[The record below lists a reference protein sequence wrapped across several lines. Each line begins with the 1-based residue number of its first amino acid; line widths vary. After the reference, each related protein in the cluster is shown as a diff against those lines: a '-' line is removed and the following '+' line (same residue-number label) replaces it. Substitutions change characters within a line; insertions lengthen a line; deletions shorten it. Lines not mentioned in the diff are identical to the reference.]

1 MSTEEF
7 VRRGVEKIKEAV
19 QKDGEE
25 DYLSALI
32 LYRQGIQYLMAALKH
47 EKNGKVRAAL
57 KGKIEVYMTRA
68 EELKE
73 ITTPSKKKSQRTTRL
88 ISSDNGLKKPNYAS
102 TYIVYGFFRRNEKI
116 SNHFLHYALPDGI
129 ISLCLQYY
137 YIEKTYVPNPR
148 HYKITHATNI
158 TWDDVCGMQDVKDDL
173 LETLIRPLLY
183 SHLKSLNSGN
193 ILLFGPPGVGKS
205 LLTKALF
212 TALDQITCLR
222 IYASEL
228 IHRHGSNSNKL
239 IRNIFQMARDERP
252 SILVFDDVDGS
263 MHKRLSGI
271 TLLEEMTC
279 VTQCTNVYC
288 IVITSTPWDLDDAF
302 CRTFT
307 KKLFIGLPNRD
318 ARKCIMKQHI
328 GTTPSVLSDEDLE
341 QIAGAT
347 EGFSGSDISCLVR
360 DAMME
365 PIRAIQCATHF
376 KRIDRNDG
384 TQYALAPCKR
394 DEQGTME
401 MGYLDMSN
409 EDAARIHVEP
419 LSAAHFENVLQ
430 TAKPSLSEDDVKKH
444 TDWQQSHVFID
455 PMKQ

>member
-25 DYLSALI
+25 DYLPALI

-73 ITTPSKKKSQRTTRL
+73 ITTPSKKKSQRTKRL

-205 LLTKALF
+205 LLAKAIF
-212 TALDQITCLR
+212 TALGRETCLSIR
-222 IYASEL
+222 VTDLYHEYSLDRNE
-228 IHRHGSNSNKL
+228 L
-239 IRNIFQMARDERP
+239 IRNSFQMAQDERP
-252 SILVFDDVDGS
+252 SLLVFDEVDALMPS
-263 MHKRLSGI
+263 HHRVTSRFLD
-271 TLLEEMTC
+271 EMTC
-279 VTQCTNVYC
+279 VNTQCANVYC
-288 IVITSTPWDLDDAF
+288 IAITSTPWDLDDAF
-302 CRTFT
+302 CKTLT
-307 KKLFIGLPNRD
+307 KQLFIGLPDRD
-318 ARKCIMKQHI
+318 ARKCIMKTAI
-328 GTTPSVLSDEDLE
+328 GTVPSVLSDEDLE
-341 QIAGAT
+341 QIANET
-347 EGFSGSDISCLVR
+347 EGFSGSDISCLAR

-365 PIRAIQCATHF
+365 AVRVIQSTTHF
-376 KRIDRNDG
+376 KRIDGIDG
-384 TQYALAPCKR
+384 KEYVLAPCER
-394 DEQGTME
+394 DEEGAME
-401 MGYLDMSN
+401 MGFMDMSD
-409 EDAARIHVEP
+409 EDARRIYVEP
-419 LSAAHFENVLQ
+419 LSAAHVQNVLQ
-430 TAKPSLSEDDVKKH
+430 TAMPSVSEDDVKKH
-444 TDWQQSHVFID
+444 MDWNQTH
-455 PMKQ
+455 